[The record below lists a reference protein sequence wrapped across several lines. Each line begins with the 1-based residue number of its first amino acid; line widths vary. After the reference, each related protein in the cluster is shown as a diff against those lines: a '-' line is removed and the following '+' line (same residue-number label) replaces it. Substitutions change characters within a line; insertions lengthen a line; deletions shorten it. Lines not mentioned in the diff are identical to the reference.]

1 MKRFVRKNNAFHMLQ
16 KSTKSEKIL
25 KFTDHKWRWMV
36 SHLLPL
42 ILEISEWYRSLSSI
56 LVRPCVS
63 CTKTLTSLCI
73 EHIPRWY
80 IIHVFTHST
89 YYTKLTRGCGVQ
101 LLISFIPPSQI
112 FFIHFEIFLNHFRKF
127 SREIKFSFEMPSFV
141 FSMSMAG
148 GGGGIIEGA
157 SLASTLAQAHN
168 H

>member
-1 MKRFVRKNNAFHMLQ
+1 MKRFVRKNNAFHTLQ

-25 KFTDHKWRWMV
+25 KFKYHKWRWMF

-63 CTKTLTSLCI
+63 CTQTLTSLYI

-101 LLISFIPPSQI
+101 LLTSFITPSHQI

-127 SREIKFSFEMPSFV
+127 SREINSSFEMRNVNFCAKNRVSFV
-141 FSMSMAG
+141 FSM
-148 GGGGIIEGA
+148 
-157 SLASTLAQAHN
+157 
-168 H
+168 